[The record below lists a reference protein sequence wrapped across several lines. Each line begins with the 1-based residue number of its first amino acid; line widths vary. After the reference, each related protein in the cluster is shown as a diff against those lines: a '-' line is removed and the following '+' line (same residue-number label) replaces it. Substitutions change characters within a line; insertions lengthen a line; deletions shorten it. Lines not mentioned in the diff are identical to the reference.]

1 MPVPPDSAA
10 PAEACY
16 GRRMEDTSA
25 RSRLAV
31 PAIEAA
37 RLLLGSV
44 LTHDDGGEP
53 VSVRVTEVEAY
64 LGEEDP
70 GSHAFRGRTA
80 RNNTMFGPAGHLYV
94 YFTYGM
100 HYCANV
106 VCGEEGQA
114 TGLLLRG
121 GEIVGGIETARERRR
136 RPRTDLDLAR
146 GPARLAQALG
156 INRALDGADV
166 FAAPLHLELPQ
177 SPVPQALVSSG
188 PRVGVSGPGG
198 SGEYPWRFW
207 LTGDPTVSKYR
218 PAAARAGRGSGT
230 SGGSAAVGAG
240 AVSRN
245 ASS

>member
-1 MPVPPDSAA
+1 
-10 PAEACY
+10 
-16 GRRMEDTSA
+16 MEDTSE

-31 PAIEAA
+31 PATEAA

-64 LGEEDP
+64 MGEADP
-70 GSHAFRGRTA
+70 GSHAFRGRTD

-106 VCGEEGQA
+106 VCGEEGHA
-114 TGLLLRG
+114 TGLLLRA
-121 GEIVGGIETARERRR
+121 GEIVEGIETARMRRKS
-136 RPRTDLDLAR
+136 PRTDLDLAR

-156 INRALDGADV
+156 INRGLDGADV
-166 FAAPLHLELPQ
+166 FAAPLRLELPAA
-177 SPVPQALVSSG
+177 PVPERLVSVG

-198 SGEYPWRFW
+198 STEYPWRFW
-207 LTGDPTVSKYR
+207 LTGDPSVSKYR
-218 PAAARAGRGSGT
+218 PAVARNRRGS
-230 SGGSAAVGAG
+230 SAVAAPQPTQLRGL
-240 AVSRN
+240 
-245 ASS
+245 

>member
-1 MPVPPDSAA
+1 
-10 PAEACY
+10 
-16 GRRMEDTSA
+16 MEDKSE

-31 PAIEAA
+31 PATEAA
-37 RLLLGSV
+37 RHLLGSV

-64 LGEEDP
+64 MGDVDP

-106 VCGEEGQA
+106 VCGEDGHA
-114 TGLLLRG
+114 TGLLLRA
-121 GEIVGGIETARERRR
+121 GEIVSGIETARMRRNN
-136 RPRTDLDLAR
+136 PRTDLDLAR

-156 INRALDGADV
+156 IDRALDGADV
-166 FAAPLHLELPQ
+166 FAAPLRLELPAE
-177 SPVPQALVSSG
+177 PVPAEKVSVG
-188 PRVGVSGPGG
+188 PRVGVSGAGG
-198 SGEYPWRFW
+198 TDEYPWRYW

-218 PAAARAGRGSGT
+218 PAQAKRRP
-230 SGGSAAVGAG
+230 AG
-240 AVSRN
+240 ATAR
-245 ASS
+245 

>member
-1 MPVPPDSAA
+1 
-10 PAEACY
+10 
-16 GRRMEDTSA
+16 MEDKTE

-31 PAIEAA
+31 PATEAA

-44 LTHDDGGEP
+44 LTHDDGVEP

-64 LGEEDP
+64 MGDVDP

-106 VCGEEGQA
+106 VCGEDGHA
-114 TGLLLRG
+114 TGLLLRA
-121 GEIVGGIETARERRR
+121 GEIVGGVETARERRNN
-136 RPRTDLDLAR
+136 PRTDLDLAR

-156 INRALDGADV
+156 INRDLDGADV
-166 FAAPLHLELPQ
+166 FAAPLRLELPAE
-177 SPVPQALVSSG
+177 PVPADEVSSG

-198 SGEYPWRFW
+198 TVEYPWRYW
-207 LTGDPTVSKYR
+207 LTGEPTVSKYR
-218 PAAARAGRGSGT
+218 PAQPKRRPA
-230 SGGSAAVGAG
+230 AG
-240 AVSRN
+240 ATAR
-245 ASS
+245 